1 MNWTGPDGH
10 AYAIILDKDVYRPS
24 DDTFLL
30 AKAVHAHVRPG
41 ERFLEVGCGS
51 GLVSL
56 VAARAGANVT
66 ACDLNP
72 HAVLAARRNATENRS
87 HITVVES
94 DLIAAVTGPFD
105 VVAFNPPYLP
115 TGPGEVLPGPLN
127 LAFDGGPDGNA
138 TVLRFAEQVGR
149 LRPLPRLILVVH
161 SSLADPK
168 PLEGALAGLG
178 YACSVVAEES
188 HFFERLTVRGFS
200 HRGQIQRSAE
210 SRDAHIAD

>member
-1 MNWTGPDGH
+1 MNWTGPDGTPF
-10 AYAIILDKDVYRPS
+10 AIILDKDVYRPS

-30 AKAVHAHVRPG
+30 AKAVHAHVQPG

-56 VAARAGANVT
+56 VAARAGASVT

-72 HAVLAARRNATENRS
+72 HAVVAAHRNAAENRLR
-87 HITVVES
+87 IEAVES
-94 DLIAAVTGPFD
+94 DLLAEVAGPFD

-115 TGPGEVLPGPLN
+115 TGPDEVLPGPLN
-127 LAFDGGPDGNA
+127 LAFDGGLDGNA

-168 PLEGALAGLG
+168 PLERALAQLG
-178 YACSVVAEES
+178 YDCVIVAEES
-188 HFFERLTVRGFS
+188 HFFERLAVRGFRFTQPS
-200 HRGQIQRSAE
+200 SPA
-210 SRDAHIAD
+210 SR

>member
-1 MNWTGPDGH
+1 MRWTGPDGH
-10 AYAIILDKDVYRPS
+10 AYAIVLDKDVYRPS

-30 AKAVHAHVRPG
+30 AKAVHANVRPG

-56 VAARAGANVT
+56 VAARAGADVV

-72 HAVLAARRNATENRS
+72 HAVAATRRNAAENRLAL
-87 HITVVES
+87 TAVES
-94 DLIAAVTGPFD
+94 DLLTAAPGPFD

-115 TGPGEVLPGPLN
+115 TGPEEILPGPLN

-149 LRPLPRLILVVH
+149 LRPPPRLILVVH
-161 SSLADPK
+161 SSLADPVA
-168 PLEGALAGLG
+168 LEDALGKLG
-178 YACSVVAEES
+178 YNCSVVAEES
-188 HFFERLTVRGFS
+188 HFFERLAVRAFNRPS
-200 HRGQIQRSAE
+200 QS
-210 SRDAHIAD
+210 SS